1 MTKEETVQ
9 ILSLLKAAYPNAY
22 KGMTK
27 QEANGVISVWA
38 TQFISTPVEVV
49 LIAVNK
55 LIATNSF
62 PPSISEVK
70 NKMSDIYWE
79 CVGTLASDNL
89 SNALTD
95 GERSTIVR
103 LMDECKNHGR
113 EPSVALLVG
122 NQIKSQK
129 EGLPEDVKAYD
140 KQ

>member
-9 ILSLLKAAYPNAY
+9 VLSLLKAAYPNSY

-38 TQFISTPVEVV
+38 TQFVSTPAEVV
-49 LIAVNK
+49 IIAINK

-103 LMDECKNHGR
+103 LMDECSNLSR
-113 EPSVALLVG
+113 EPSVKNLLG
-122 NQIKSQK
+122 GSTESR
-129 EGLPEDVKAYD
+129 EGLPEYV
-140 KQ
+140 